1 MINMRKKKR
10 TKKNDIH
17 LEWKLNAHFFEN
29 RNWKKKFCHIFII
42 PKKNYGTSLKMQR
55 KKSISNQEKKFYFL
69 YSFIQSRIH
78 ISLYLSISLYFSQK
92 NSGFYNWRS
101 SSFFFISPL
110 SISSTC
116 CCRRRR
122 LIKYSNDS
130 HFFYVIIITFHLNM
144 TRFISYSISHHIQQQ
159 QQRKS
164 CRKQE

>member
-1 MINMRKKKR
+1 MHISLRIEIEKKNFVTFLLFQKKKLWHKFKNAE
-10 TKKNDIH
+10 KKIDIKSREKV
-17 LEWKLNAHFFEN
+17 LFS
-29 RNWKKKFCHIFII
+29 IFI
-42 PKKNYGTSLKMQR
+42 Y
-55 KKSISNQEKKFYFL
+55 SISNSY
-69 YSFIQSRIH
+69 
-78 ISLYLSISLYFSQK
+78 ISLSIYFTLFSRK

-101 SSFFFISPL
+101 SSFFLSRLSLSL

-116 CCRRRR
+116 CCLRR

-144 TRFISYSISHHIQQQ
+144 TRFISYSISHWIQQQQ